1 MLDLGLYKD
10 LKSGWVET
18 DSDFL
23 IFDIVSVYPRTWHGL
38 CARLTDD
45 RLLVRINNDSVLT
58 ANITR
63 RTNSQELAVSL
74 SVVLASQL
82 PERFIIE
89 RFQIYLER
97 PL

>member
-1 MLDLGLYKD
+1 MVDLGLYKD

-23 IFDIVSVYPRTWHGL
+23 IFDNIVSVYPRTWHGL
-38 CARLTDD
+38 CARLTYD
-45 RLLVRINNDSVLT
+45 RLLVRMNNDSVLT

-89 RFQIYLER
+89 RFQI
-97 PL
+97 